1 MNDCILKDIHAT
13 YCMDE
18 NTPLSYQAGYIF
30 TLDNNSSSVTFNK
43 ILCISECLKEESIT
57 PGTQKDRGI
66 CNTNCPAECKGQ
78 NYGKWLN
85 I

>member
-18 NTPLSYQAGYIF
+18 NTHLSCQAGYIF
-30 TLDNNSSSVTFNK
+30 TLNETTNPDK
-43 ILCISECLKEESIT
+43 IICTSQCLTEESLT

-66 CNTNCPAECKGQ
+66 
-78 NYGKWLN
+78 
-85 I
+85 